1 MADDIRDEEVVEV
14 EVDPAVEE
22 LHKLSDA
29 ELDALIAREIDERDD
44 QVDYVKAL
52 LAEAARR
59 RNDAIEREAMLQAH
73 YESSTK
79 AGVTINQPRALPNS
93 GRGWMSLV
101 AVVALVA
108 TGSWFARAEISVEQ
122 HSAQAAT
129 QVQSVN
135 VSIAEQ
141 LWESGDY
148 WSLSPE
154 SQAAVDQVDPS
165 VRLRAEAA
173 FDALGSGR

>member
-59 RNDAIEREAMLQAH
+59 RNDAIEREAMLQA
-73 YESSTK
+73 YCESSTK

-108 TGSWFARAEISVEQ
+108 AGSWFARAEISVEQ
-122 HSAQAAT
+122 ANTQTST
-129 QVQSVN
+129 QVQIVDVSV
-135 VSIAEQ
+135 AEQ
-141 LWESGDY
+141 LWETGDY
-148 WSLSPE
+148 WNLSPAG
-154 SQAAVDQVDPS
+154 QAAIDQAIQQ
-165 VRLRAEAA
+165 RQAEAA
-173 FDALGSGR
+173 AAEFDRRSKP